1 MSRMCEGKVRYPTE
15 EAAIRCLLR
24 RSREVGKLRYYE
36 CPICKGYHLT
46 SKKLRT
52 RRRRDKDI
60 GRN

>member
-1 MSRMCEGKVRYPTE
+1 MGKMCDGKVRYPTE

-52 RRRRDKDI
+52 GRRRDMDI

>member
-1 MSRMCEGKVRYPTE
+1 MGRMCEGKVRYPTE

-46 SKKLRT
+46 KKKLRT
-52 RRRRDKDI
+52 SGRRDRND
-60 GRN
+60 GRD